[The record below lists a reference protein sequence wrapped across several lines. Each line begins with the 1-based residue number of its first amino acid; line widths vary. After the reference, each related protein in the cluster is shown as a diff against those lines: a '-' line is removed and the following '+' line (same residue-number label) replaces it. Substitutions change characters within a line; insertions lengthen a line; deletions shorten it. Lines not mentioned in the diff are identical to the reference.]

1 MTENVTCFE
10 IVKLSSSI
18 SKDAVKLMF
27 STSFKSFALCRNIVK
42 LHKSCRFSTSL
53 DFDTLMN
60 SCTLPSIGKRV
71 NPYYIKRHK
80 HLVVTLPPLTIVQ
93 VLPFD
98 QHCWSDLEQDV
109 AFSYFFFIYIHLY
122 KKLMNH
128 ADIIISFSFKLFIP
142 PIVWHIT

>member
-109 AFSYFFFIYIHLY
+109 AFSYFFHIYSPIQKANESCRYNNFI
-122 KKLMNH
+122 
-128 ADIIISFSFKLFIP
+128 FF
-142 PIVWHIT
+142 

>member
-42 LHKSCRFSTSL
+42 LHKSCRFSSSL
-53 DFDTLMN
+53 DFDTLIN

-80 HLVVTLPPLTIVQ
+80 HLVVTLPPLTMVQ

-109 AFSYFFFIYIHLY
+109 AFSNFFFIYIHLY

-142 PIVWHIT
+142 RIVWHIT